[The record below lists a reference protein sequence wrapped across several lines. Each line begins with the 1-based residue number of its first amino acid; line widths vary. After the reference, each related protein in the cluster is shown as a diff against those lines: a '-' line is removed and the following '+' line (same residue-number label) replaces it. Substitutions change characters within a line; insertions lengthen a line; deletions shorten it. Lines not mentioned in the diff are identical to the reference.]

1 MIKGLLITLAAVAG
15 VVFVGWL
22 VFRISEDILDAIDL
36 GTFD

>member
-1 MIKGLLITLAAVAG
+1 MIKGLLITLAAVAAA
-15 VVFVGWL
+15 VAIGWL

>member
-1 MIKGLLITLAAVAG
+1 MIKGLLLTLAAVAG
-15 VVFVGWL
+15 VVLIGWV

>member
-1 MIKGLLITLAAVAG
+1 MIKGLLITLAAVA
-15 VVFVGWL
+15 VVVSIGWL

>member
-15 VVFVGWL
+15 VVLIGWL